1 MKKRI
6 EAALPDRHADLHRRV
21 RVDTTLLPWEASPS
35 GTVWRQPLYRVGGEH
50 GPVTS
55 LVRYAPGGSFRPHAH
70 PEGEEILVLAGVFAD
85 EHGAYPA
92 GTYLFNPD
100 GSRHAPRSE
109 VGCLLFVRLRQS
121 PGAERPRVVVD
132 TTTGPWAPGP
142 APGIALQRLYAHSDY
157 PERVHLERWA
167 PGATRPRLGL
177 PGGEEF
183 FILAGALRDEDGVLG
198 AGGWLRY
205 PPGDAGALRSDAG
218 CPLYVRG
225 R

>member
-132 TTTGPWAPGP
+132 TTTGPWATGP
-142 APGIALQRLYAHSDY
+142 APGITLQLLYA
-157 PERVHLERWA
+157 
-167 PGATRPRLGL
+167 RPRLGL
-177 PGGEEF
+177 PGGEEL

-218 CPLYVRG
+218 CQLYVRG